1 MTTQIF
7 DPLALCLIRVAKDYE
22 VSITQEGLLS
32 GLPLPNG
39 LLIPNFVSRAADRV
53 SLSSNMVQQGLTQL
67 NHFVFPA
74 ILLLKNNTAC
84 VLYRID
90 HEQQLATVYFPESAD
105 TVKQIPIA
113 ELQEQYVGSVIY
125 LQQRQFIVDNKLKME
140 KNQQHWF
147 WRVIREHRSIYKD
160 ILLGALF
167 INIFAL
173 CSPFFVMNVYDRVVP
188 SQSIPTLWVL
198 FSGVILTDPQKIL
211 SSNPA
216 DLNDIMLDMVS
227 IGERHGIHFPRD
239 FALLFKQMLYFD
251 RFMRVLAPYVDIYAD
266 QRLKMVQDVDVP
278 LLKH

>member
-53 SLSSNMVQQGLTQL
+53 SLSSNIVQQGLAQL

-90 HEQQLATVYFPESAD
+90 HEQQLATVYFPELAD

-113 ELQEQYVGSVIY
+113 ELQAQYAGSVIY

-167 INIFAL
+167 IDCCSLPPAGCFQGL
-173 CSPFFVMNVYDRVVP
+173 C
-188 SQSIPTLWVL
+188 
-198 FSGVILTDPQKIL
+198 
-211 SSNPA
+211 
-216 DLNDIMLDMVS
+216 
-227 IGERHGIHFPRD
+227 
-239 FALLFKQMLYFD
+239 
-251 RFMRVLAPYVDIYAD
+251 
-266 QRLKMVQDVDVP
+266 
-278 LLKH
+278 

>member
-39 LLIPNFVSRAADRV
+39 LLIPNFVARAADRV
-53 SLSSNMVQQGLTQL
+53 SLTSSIVQQGLTQL

-74 ILLLKNNTAC
+74 ILLLRNNTAC

-90 HEQQLATVYFPESAD
+90 HEQQLATVYFPELAD

-113 ELQEQYVGSVIY
+113 ELQAQYVGSVIY

-147 WRVIREHRSIYKD
+147 WRVIREHRPIYKD
-160 ILLGALF
+160 I
-167 INIFAL
+167 
-173 CSPFFVMNVYDRVVP
+173 
-188 SQSIPTLWVL
+188 
-198 FSGVILTDPQKIL
+198 
-211 SSNPA
+211 
-216 DLNDIMLDMVS
+216 
-227 IGERHGIHFPRD
+227 
-239 FALLFKQMLYFD
+239 
-251 RFMRVLAPYVDIYAD
+251 
-266 QRLKMVQDVDVP
+266 
-278 LLKH
+278 